1 MPSNRKFS
9 QHYCYLM
16 VLTNIHFENWKTRFL
31 QDCAMFTEEE
41 NIISC
46 KITVYNLSVLTWKE
60 KYDVSSLL
68 KNQPYWIKAP
78 FLLFHLVFITF
89 SQYLFPNTITLGVRT
104 STERLGERGPNLLQS
119 SRSQV
124 LQVVWEPCTIFKSFQ
139 NLNRTAVRKPFG
151 TRNLNH

>member
-1 MPSNRKFS
+1 
-9 QHYCYLM
+9 
-16 VLTNIHFENWKTRFL
+16 
-31 QDCAMFTEEE
+31 MFTEEE

-89 SQYLFPNTITLGVRT
+89 S
-104 STERLGERGPNLLQS
+104 
-119 SRSQV
+119 
-124 LQVVWEPCTIFKSFQ
+124 
-139 NLNRTAVRKPFG
+139 
-151 TRNLNH
+151 